1 MIVLAFVALPL
12 VVMAAARFRPE
23 GLPPQT
29 AIVLNALFPGAGLA
43 LLEAPLS
50 EVVIS
55 VVLGEAG
62 MFIWW
67 VGNTAVPLFLIG
79 IASAVWAAA
88 RSARIPVPAYP
99 ASDVELNRNVVE
111 APQKSAETRP
121 YLKPP
126 NPSLHAEDDECL
138 GEAGYTVTVRCTECG
153 ADVEV
158 PVLHNMA
165 HCEFCGTNH
174 LVVGHSSVL
183 QLTIPDKIGG
193 RDSLRDAI
201 LDHYRY
207 THYVELYQKHVAPL
221 ERRATF
227 AAEGQLMDASEVAA
241 AAELAERRISVR
253 ADDYRKK
260 LAAELEVNVVER
272 FLAPYWH
279 GMGTLFQAAFG
290 RSPRDQEKELEFALA
305 SVEASAPAFED
316 VELPAMGHLSYL
328 RSLLPAA
335 VRAETRVV
343 PSSRPPTVLKEGF
356 GDLDRKKIVREID
369 VIGHGNLFSSDAT
382 ATVWRPW
389 WIARVRGAGLSGTL
403 LVDGGTRE
411 VEGPAPSIPDET
423 LQPMPDEART
433 AGNLRFLPMECP
445 VCGDEFVFRPDAI
458 VHFCT
463 NCHRAIGV
471 EDGRKVEV
479 PYDRGQFSGPPAV
492 DILPFW
498 RFPLRLRTGDGKLLT
513 DLAHLTDGIDGTLDQ
528 IGEDAPTT
536 QEDILIP
543 AFHVIN
549 PKLMTLALKRLFHFT
564 AATSWTISEGRYP
577 LDTDVAP
584 NPVTLHESR
593 ARRLTPYYLANAFGR
608 RDLARVT
615 IHEVTPWLFKSR
627 LESAGRLTYLPV
639 PRPIL
644 EPFLGYIGRFR
655 VPGLHGRP
663 AQRTAVPGGT
673 SPSGDRR

>member
-1 MIVLAFVALPL
+1 MIVLAFISLPL

-23 GLPPQT
+23 ALPPQT

-43 LLEAPLS
+43 LLEVPLS
-50 EVVIS
+50 EVVIA

-62 MFIWW
+62 FFIWW

-79 IASAVWAAA
+79 VASALWAAA
-88 RSARIPVPAYP
+88 RSARIPVPTQTAAEVEIDRDVGEAVR
-99 ASDVELNRNVVE
+99 ASADS
-111 APQKSAETRP
+111 KP

-126 NPSLHAEDDECL
+126 VPPDESEDDAYR
-138 GEAGYTVTVRCTECG
+138 GEAGYSVTVRCTECG

-193 RDSLRDAI
+193 PDSLRDSI

-207 THYVELYQKHVAPL
+207 TYYVELYQKHVAPL
-221 ERRATF
+221 QRRTTF
-227 AAEGQLMDASEVAA
+227 AAEGQMMDSADVAA

-253 ADDYRKK
+253 ADAYRKK
-260 LAAELEVNVVER
+260 LAAGLKVETAER

-335 VRAETRVV
+335 VRAEIPVL
-343 PSSRPPTVLKEGF
+343 PSSRPPAVLKEGF

-403 LVDGGTRE
+403 LVDGGTGE
-411 VEGPAPSIPDET
+411 VEGPAPKIPEDAFE
-423 LQPMPDEART
+423 PMPNKART
-433 AGNLRFLPMECP
+433 AGNLHFLPMECP

-471 EDGRKVEV
+471 DDEKKVEV
-479 PYDRGQFSGPPAV
+479 PYDRGRFTGPPA
-492 DILPFW
+492 DDLLPFW
-498 RFPLRLRTGDGKLLT
+498 RFPLRLRTGDGKLIT

-528 IGEDAPTT
+528 IGDDAPTT

-549 PKLMTLALKRLFHFT
+549 AKLMTLALKRLFHFT
-564 AATSWTISEGRYP
+564 ATTTWTITEGRYP
-577 LDTDVAP
+577 LDVGVSP

-593 ARRLTPYYLANAFGR
+593 ARRLAPYYLANAFGR

-663 AQRTAVPGGT
+663 VQRTVVPGGT